1 MGDILFLM
9 PPPKNWERMLKD
21 VMEEEDFFDVNIL
34 PYDRK
39 DEVIPLIDVVVGG
52 VIDEEFISR
61 AKRLKFIQVPYAG
74 VDNIDFKK
82 IKERNIVV
90 ANAHENAITVAEH
103 GFTLLL
109 SLVKK
114 IIPWDRD
121 LRYGIWHG
129 WVNKEPLAEVY
140 GKTIG
145 IIGLG
150 SIGIEMAKRAKCFGM
165 RVLATKKHPEKNLD
179 KIRPFVDEIYPSQ
192 EMDKVIEKSH
202 FIFVSV
208 PLTGE
213 TRNLIGEREFS
224 LMEGKYFI
232 NVSRGGVVDEE
243 SLFKALETKK
253 LKGAALDTWYIYPK
267 KGNFSFPSKYPIHR
281 FDNVIMSPH
290 TAGYTYESIERNWR
304 FSFRN
309 IIRFLK
315 GEDIENR
322 VDPDLMY

>member
-1 MGDILFLM
+1 MGNVLFLI
-9 PPPKNWERMLKD
+9 PPPENWEGVLKEI
-21 VMEEEDFFDVNIL
+21 MEEEKFFDVNVL

-39 DEVIPLIDVVVGG
+39 DEVIPLADVVVGG
-52 VIDEEFISR
+52 VIDEKFLSK

-74 VDNIDFKK
+74 VDMIDFKG
-82 IKERNIVV
+82 IKEKEIIV

-109 SLVKK
+109 SLIKK
-114 IIPWDRD
+114 IVPWDKD

-129 WVNKEPLAEVY
+129 WMNKEPLLEAYE
-140 GKTIG
+140 KTLG

-165 RVLATKKHPEKNLD
+165 KVIATKRHPEKNLD
-179 KIRPFVDEIYPSQ
+179 KISAFVDEIYPPR
-192 EMDKVIEKSH
+192 EMDKIIRKSH

-208 PLTGE
+208 PLTEE

-232 NVSRGGVVDEE
+232 NVSRGEVVNEE
-243 SLFKALETKK
+243 ALFKALETKK
-253 LKGAALDTWYIYPK
+253 LKGAAIDTWYVYPK
-267 KGNFSFPSKYPIHR
+267 SGNFSFPSNYPIHK
-281 FDNVIMSPH
+281 FDNVIISPH

-304 FSFRN
+304 FSFKN
-309 IIRFLK
+309 VIRFLK

-322 VDPDLMY
+322 IDPDLMY